1 MSTWSG
7 AELRSHAPVSI
18 PEEVIG
24 IVLVKTIP
32 KHPDVQSVKPKDS
45 RPGDVPVSGWFC
57 VDFCLLFLRN
67 GEGSLYSDRSCYDLI
82 LIVRRRDTVPG
93 VMVPHLLV
101 VRQKSVLEGK
111 NEDRLKKVLRSG
123 LSATYLEP
131 NGARGFGFVSAS
143 CSSRVKAEVGA
154 TISWSSVVPDSLI
167 VVEGKIKSDRSV
179 FRPPHSTMPPNPN
192 PKVCSYFW
200 CSRHVDEACRLT
212 R

>member
-1 MSTWSG
+1 MNTRSG

-18 PEEVIG
+18 PEKVIG

-32 KHPDVQSVKPKDS
+32 RHPDVQSLRPDDC

-57 VDFCLLFLRN
+57 VDLCLLFLGN
-67 GEGSLYSDRSCYDLI
+67 GEGPLYSDRSCYDLI
-82 LIVRRRDTVPG
+82 LVVRRRDTVPG
-93 VMVPHLLV
+93 VMAPYLLV
-101 VRQKSVLEGK
+101 VRQKSILEGK
-111 NEDRLKKVLRSG
+111 NEDRLKKVLRLG

-143 CSSRVKAEVGA
+143 FSSRVKAEVVA

-167 VVEGKIKSDRSV
+167 VVERKIKGDRSV
-179 FRPPHSTMPPNPN
+179 FRPPHPTMPPNPT

-200 CSRHVDEACRLT
+200 NSRHVDEACRLT